1 MIVASGPFSC
11 TQPLGDAR
19 RAPWI
24 ACADSMAGMIPS
36 VRLSSAIASI
46 ASASVTGVY
55 VARPVAASS
64 ECCGPTP
71 G

>member
-11 TQPLGDAR
+11 PSL
-19 RAPWI
+19 RATSSPPYS
-24 ACADSMAGMIPS
+24 ACADSMAGMMPS

-55 VARPVAASS
+55 DARPVAASS

>member
-11 TQPLGDAR
+11 PSRFATSS
-19 RAPWI
+19 APAM
-24 ACADSMAGMIPS
+24 ACADSIAGMMPS
-36 VRLSSAIASI
+36 VRLSRAMASI

-55 VARPVAASS
+55 DARPVAASH